1 MRLGC
6 VATAHHVVEMLDLA
20 LHKERPPTLFVL
32 TAGWVIL
39 WRNQDVIAQSGRK
52 WVGGGR
58 G

>member
-32 TAGWVIL
+32 TASLVIL
-39 WRNQDVIAQSGRK
+39 WRNQDVSLRNQVGSG
-52 WVGGGR
+52 
-58 G
+58 

>member
-39 WRNQDVIAQSGRK
+39 WRNQDVSLRNQVGSG
-52 WVGGGR
+52 
-58 G
+58 